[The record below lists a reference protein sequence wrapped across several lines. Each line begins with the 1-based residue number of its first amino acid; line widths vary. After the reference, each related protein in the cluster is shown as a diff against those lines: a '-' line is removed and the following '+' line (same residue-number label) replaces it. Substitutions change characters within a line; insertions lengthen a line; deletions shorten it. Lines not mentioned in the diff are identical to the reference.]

1 MSRYIDADK
10 VVDTLK
16 RLRLVYS
23 AEGQQ
28 HGAAA
33 LVTAIRII
41 EDAPGYP
48 RVDVKDQQLLPERD
62 VADDGY
68 KEYLKGSMAREL
80 GAYAAQH
87 GYIDCR
93 EETVKYEDGRPCKQS
108 LLMRAAFL
116 LPIRAEVQAG
126 RRQLRGE
133 AVMTNGDCI
142 RRMTDEEL
150 ADVMQG
156 QCACCAYQ
164 LTGCTERECKD
175 GAYECLRK
183 EAVEDA

>member
-10 VVDTLK
+10 VVDTLR

-33 LVTAIRII
+33 LVVAIRII
-41 EDAPGYP
+41 EDATGYS
-48 RVDVKDQQLLPERD
+48 RVDVRGQQLLPERD

-80 GAYAAQH
+80 GAYAAQQ

-93 EETVKYEDGRPCKQS
+93 EQTVRYEDGRPQQQS
-108 LLMRAAFL
+108 MLMRAAFL
-116 LPIRAEVQAG
+116 QPIEPKFKPDDDS
-126 RRQLRGE
+126 GE
-133 AVMTNGDCI
+133 
-142 RRMTDEEL
+142 EE
-150 ADVMQG
+150 Q
-156 QCACCAYQ
+156 
-164 LTGCTERECKD
+164 E
-175 GAYECLRK
+175 
-183 EAVEDA
+183 